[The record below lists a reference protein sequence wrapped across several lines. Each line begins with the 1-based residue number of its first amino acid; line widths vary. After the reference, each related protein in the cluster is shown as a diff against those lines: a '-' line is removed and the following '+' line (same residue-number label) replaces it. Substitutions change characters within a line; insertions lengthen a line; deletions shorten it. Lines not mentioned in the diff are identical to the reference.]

1 MQQRKHR
8 GKIVLSFSEED
19 KVKTLVLCK
28 IKNSLKLDFEATY
41 FFIDDLNRSL
51 ARKFVASE
59 ARHIAFVSRFEDKFE
74 AKTIVDELTAH
85 EAQVKMFCDD
95 VADQVFFLA
104 VMKQC
109 SQQLAPIKGV
119 IQMAMI
125 LRDVLIENM
134 SYEEWTIPLR
144 PKVQG
149 TWNLHQHFGHE
160 RPLDFMIFCSSISGL
175 WGKLGQAQCIAGN
188 SYQDALA
195 HYRRAEG
202 LNAVSIDLG
211 IMLDVGVIA
220 ETGAHNFKV
229 WEEIQL
235 HHFLVAFR

>member
-1 MQQRKHR
+1 MQQGKHR

-19 KVKTLVLCK
+19 KVKASVLCK
-28 IKNSLKLDFEATY
+28 AKDSLKLDSEATY
-41 FFIDDLNRSL
+41 LFIDGLGRSL
-51 ARKFVASE
+51 AREFVASG
-59 ARHIAFVSRFEDKFE
+59 ARHIAFVSRSGDKPE
-74 AKTIVDELTAH
+74 AKAIVDELAAH
-85 EAQVKMFCDD
+85 GAQVKVFCGD
-95 VADQVFFLA
+95 VADQVSFLA
-104 VMKQC
+104 AMEQC

-119 IQMAMI
+119 IQMAMV
-125 LRDVLIENM
+125 LRDVLVENM

-175 WGKLGQAQCIAGN
+175 WGKPGQAQYIAGN
-188 SYQDALA
+188 SYQDALT

>member
-8 GKIVLSFSEED
+8 DKIVLSFSEED
-19 KVKTLVLCK
+19 KAKTK
-28 IKNSLKLDFEATY
+28 DSLKLDFDATY
-41 FFIDDLNRSL
+41 LFIGGLSGLGRSL
-51 ARKFVASE
+51 AREFVASE
-59 ARHIAFVSRFEDKFE
+59 ARHIAFVSRSGDTKLE
-74 AKTIVDELTAH
+74 AQTIVDELTAH
-85 EAQVKMFCDD
+85 GAQVKVFCGD
-95 VADQVFFLA
+95 VADQISFLA
-104 VMKQC
+104 TMEQC

-119 IQMAMI
+119 IQMAMV

-175 WGKLGQAQCIAGN
+175 WGKPGQAQYIAGN
-188 SYQDALA
+188 SYQDALT